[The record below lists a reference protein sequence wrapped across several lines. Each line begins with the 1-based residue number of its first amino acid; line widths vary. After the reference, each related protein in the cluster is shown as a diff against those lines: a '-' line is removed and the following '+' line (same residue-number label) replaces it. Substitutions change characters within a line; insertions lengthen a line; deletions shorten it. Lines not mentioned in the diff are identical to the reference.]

1 VTKVDNGE
9 RSRLETERAGQL
21 EAFPNPKMHKG
32 FTPSEVLISK
42 DESLIFLYSV
52 CIGEGD
58 VQNIKIWRE
67 RSEELGKKGEL
78 QIF

>member
-1 VTKVDNGE
+1 MHK
-9 RSRLETERAGQL
+9 
-21 EAFPNPKMHKG
+21 AFP
-32 FTPSEVLISK
+32 PSEVLISK
-42 DESLIFLYSV
+42 GESLIFLSSV

-67 RSEELGKKGEL
+67 RSEELGKKGEP